1 MHSGE
6 YVVEIAMK
14 HLLRALAVSAAVI
27 GGLAHADDASIK
39 KAVEEKLGGKV
50 DAVNKSGYLG
60 LYEVFAEGNIFYTDE
75 KVSAIFAGN
84 LIDTKNMQNV
94 TQERLQ
100 KLSAIKF
107 SELPL
112 DLAVKTVRGKGT
124 RVFAT
129 FEDPNCGYCKRF
141 AKDLQNVD
149 DITIDTFLYP
159 ILSADSEQKAKQI
172 WCAPDKTK
180 AWLGWMIEGNT
191 PTGDG
196 KCNHPTEKVK
206 TLGEKLRVSGTPTI
220 FFSNG
225 ERVSGAVPA
234 AQLDKRLKQVAE
246 AK

>member
-1 MHSGE
+1 
-6 YVVEIAMK
+6 MK
-14 HLLRALAVSAAVI
+14 SLFRALLAAALLAT
-27 GGLAHADDASIK
+27 GLAHADEALIK
-39 KAVEEKLGGKV
+39 KTVEEKLGGKV
-50 DAVNKSGYLG
+50 DAVTKTGYLG
-60 LYEVFAEGNIFYTDE
+60 LYEVYVEGNIFYTDE
-75 KVSAIFAGN
+75 KVSVIFAGN

-94 TQERLQ
+94 TQDRLQ

-141 AKDLQNVD
+141 ARDLQSVD
-149 DITIDTFLYP
+149 DVTIYTFLYP
-159 ILSADSEQKAKQI
+159 ILSPDSELKAKQI
-172 WCAPDKTK
+172 WCAPDRSK
-180 AWLGWMIEGNT
+180 AWLGWMIDGNT

-196 KCNHPTEKVK
+196 KCNHPTDKVK
-206 TLGEKLRVSGTPTI
+206 ALGEKLRVNGTPTV

-225 ERVSGAVPA
+225 ERVGGAIPA
-234 AQLDKRLKQVAE
+234 AQVDKRLKQIAD

>member
-1 MHSGE
+1 
-6 YVVEIAMK
+6 MK
-14 HLLRALAVSAAVI
+14 HLFRTLAACAALI

-39 KAVEEKLGGKV
+39 KAIEEKLGGKV

-75 KVSAIFAGN
+75 KVSVIIAGN

-149 DITIDTFLYP
+149 DITVYTFLYP
-159 ILSADSEQKAKQI
+159 ILSPDSEQKSKQI

-180 AWLGWMIEGNT
+180 AWLGWMVDGNT

-196 KCNHPTEKVK
+196 KCSHPTEKVK
-206 TLGEKLRVSGTPTI
+206 ALGEKLRVSGTPTV

-234 AQLDKRLKQVAE
+234 AQLDKRLKQIAE

>member
-1 MHSGE
+1 
-6 YVVEIAMK
+6 MK
-14 HLLRALAVSAAVI
+14 HLIWAIAACAALLA
-27 GGLAHADDASIK
+27 GLAHADEASIR
-39 KAVEEKLGGKV
+39 KAVEDKLGGKV
-50 DAVNKSGYLG
+50 DTVTKSGYLG
-60 LYEVFAEGNIFYTDE
+60 LYEVFVDGNIFYTDE
-75 KVSAIFAGN
+75 KVAVIFAGN

-100 KLSAIKF
+100 KLSSIKF

-112 DLAVKTVRGKGT
+112 DLAVKTVRGRGT

-141 AKDLQNVD
+141 AKDLQGID
-149 DITIDTFLYP
+149 DITVYTFLYP
-159 ILSADSEQKAKQI
+159 ILSPDSELKAKQI

-180 AWLGWMIEGNT
+180 AWLGWMVEGNT

-196 KCNHPTEKVK
+196 KCNHPTEKIK
-206 TLGEKLRVSGTPTI
+206 ALGDKLRITGTPTL

-225 ERVSGAVPA
+225 ERVGGAIPA
-234 AQLDKRLKQVAE
+234 AQVDKRLKQIAD

>member
-1 MHSGE
+1 
-6 YVVEIAMK
+6 MK

-149 DITIDTFLYP
+149 DITIYTFLYP

>member
-1 MHSGE
+1 MN
-6 YVVEIAMK
+6 

-27 GGLAHADDASIK
+27 SGLAHADDASIK

-112 DLAVKTVRGKGT
+112 DLAVKTVRGKGG

-149 DITIDTFLYP
+149 DITIYTFLYP
-159 ILSADSEQKAKQI
+159 ILSADSEHKARQI

-180 AWLGWMIEGNT
+180 AWLGWMVDGNA

-206 TLGEKLRVSGTPTI
+206 ALGEKLRVSGTPTV

-234 AQLDKRLKQVAE
+234 AQLDKRLKQIAE

>member
-1 MHSGE
+1 
-6 YVVEIAMK
+6 MK
-14 HLLRALAVSAAVI
+14 HLFQALAACVALTA
-27 GGLAHADDASIK
+27 GLAHADDALLK

-50 DAVNKSGYLG
+50 EAVTKSGYLG
-60 LYEVFAEGNIFYTDE
+60 LYEVFADGNIFYTDE
-75 KVSAIFAGN
+75 KVSVIFAGN
-84 LIDTKNMQNV
+84 LIDTRNMQNV

-141 AKDLQNVD
+141 AKDLQNLD
-149 DITIDTFLYP
+149 DITVYTFLYP
-159 ILSADSEQKAKQI
+159 ILSPDSEQKAKQI
-172 WCAPDKTK
+172 WCASDKTK
-180 AWLGWMIEGNT
+180 AWLGWMIEGST

-196 KCNHPTEKVK
+196 KCNHPTEKIK
-206 TLGEKLRVSGTPTI
+206 ALGEKLRVTGTPTV

-225 ERVSGAVPA
+225 ERVGGAIPA
-234 AQLDKRLKQVAE
+234 AQVDKRLKQIAE

>member
-1 MHSGE
+1 
-6 YVVEIAMK
+6 MK
-14 HLLRALAVSAAVI
+14 HLFRALAACAALI

-39 KAVEEKLGGKV
+39 KAIEDKLGGKV

-75 KVSAIFAGN
+75 KVSVIFAGN

-107 SELPL
+107 SDLPL

-141 AKDLQNVD
+141 AKDLQNVN
-149 DITIDTFLYP
+149 DITVYTFLYP
-159 ILSADSEQKAKQI
+159 ILSPDSEQKSKQI
-172 WCAPDKTK
+172 WCAPDKSK
-180 AWLGWMIEGNT
+180 AWLGWMVNGTT

-206 TLGEKLRVSGTPTI
+206 ALGEKLRVSGTPTV

-234 AQLDKRLKQVAE
+234 ARLDQRLKQIAE

>member
-1 MHSGE
+1 
-6 YVVEIAMK
+6 MK
-14 HLLRALAVSAAVI
+14 YLFWALAASAFLFV
-27 GGLAHADDASIK
+27 GSAHADDASIK
-39 KAVEEKLGGKV
+39 KAVEEKLSAKV
-50 DAVNKSGYLG
+50 DAVTKSSYLG
-60 LYEVFAEGNIFYTDE
+60 LYEVYAEGNIFYTDE
-75 KVSAIFAGN
+75 KVSVIFAGN
-84 LIDTKNMQNV
+84 LIDTKTMQNV

-141 AKDLQNVD
+141 AKDLQALD
-149 DITIDTFLYP
+149 DITVYTFLYP
-159 ILSADSEQKAKQI
+159 ILSADSEQKSKQI

-180 AWLGWMIEGNT
+180 AWLGWMIDGNT

-196 KCNHPTEKVK
+196 KCNHPTDKVK
-206 TLGEKLRVSGTPTI
+206 ALGEKLRISGTPTV

-225 ERVSGAVPA
+225 ERVGGAIPA
-234 AQLDKRLKQVAE
+234 AQVDRRLKQIAE

>member
-1 MHSGE
+1 
-6 YVVEIAMK
+6 MK
-14 HLLRALAVSAAVI
+14 HLFRALAACAALI

-39 KAVEEKLGGKV
+39 KAIEDKLGGKV

-75 KVSAIFAGN
+75 KVSVIFAGN

-149 DITIDTFLYP
+149 DITVYTFLYP
-159 ILSADSEQKAKQI
+159 ILSPDSEQKSKQI
-172 WCAPDKTK
+172 WCAPDKSK
-180 AWLGWMIEGNT
+180 AWLSWMVDGTT

-206 TLGEKLRVSGTPTI
+206 ALGEKLRVSGTPTV

-234 AQLDKRLKQVAE
+234 ARLDQRLKQIAE

>member
-1 MHSGE
+1 
-6 YVVEIAMK
+6 MK
-14 HLLRALAVSAAVI
+14 YPFRALAACVVLIA
-27 GGLAHADDASIK
+27 GLAHADDALIK

-50 DAVNKSGYLG
+50 DAINKSGYLG
-60 LYEVFAEGNIFYTDE
+60 LYEVFADGNIFYTDE
-75 KVSAIFAGN
+75 KVSVIFAGN

-107 SELPL
+107 SDLPL

-149 DITIDTFLYP
+149 DITVYTFLYP
-159 ILSADSEQKAKQI
+159 ILSPDSEQKAKQI
-172 WCAPDKTK
+172 WCASDKTK
-180 AWLGWMIEGNT
+180 AWLSWMIEGST

-206 TLGEKLRVSGTPTI
+206 ALGEKLRVSGTPTV

-225 ERVSGAVPA
+225 ERVGGAIPA
-234 AQLDKRLKQVAE
+234 AQVDKRLKQIAE

>member
-1 MHSGE
+1 
-6 YVVEIAMK
+6 MK
-14 HLLRALAVSAAVI
+14 HLFRALVACTALI
-27 GGLAHADDASIK
+27 GALAHADDASIK

-50 DAVNKSGYLG
+50 DAINKSGYLG

-75 KVSAIFAGN
+75 KVSVIFAGN

-94 TQERLQ
+94 TQERMQ
-100 KLSAIKF
+100 KLTAIKF
-107 SELPL
+107 SELPF

-149 DITIDTFLYP
+149 DVTIYTFLYP
-159 ILSADSEQKAKQI
+159 ILSPDSEMKARQI

-180 AWLGWMIEGNT
+180 AWFGWMVDGTT

-196 KCNHPTEKVK
+196 KCNHPTDKVK
-206 TLGEKLRVSGTPTI
+206 ALGEKLRVSGTPTV

-225 ERVSGAVPA
+225 ERVGGAIPA
-234 AQLDKRLKQVAE
+234 AQVDKRLKQIAE